1 MAKLTRLATTVT
13 ARYYPAPDLTDAFYL
28 DGRLSGKR
36 EARSA
41 DITVD
46 KEDKGFLLSVFSHG
60 MTAGYDPSA
69 EPAYMPP
76 LRKINNEAKTGRK
89 PLMEMTG
96 DCVNMAVSVTGRMK
110 IQSENARAPFFAGA
124 VIKDSEVFAITMGKG
139 LAFLYRDDT
148 LFPLTNTDIRI
159 DPINTQRQKV
169 ENFDYYCA
177 GKIATAH
184 CSHVL
189 KLEMDDCLILCN
201 REVYEALG
209 QHELLRILYDAE
221 DQCDAAGVVM
231 TEASAKLPGVP
242 MQFMISFVESVSTPE
257 KGGLFGFGRKKSARA
272 YDDSE
277 EDAIEIPVARSAA
290 SATSTITTAV
300 TAPVSEPI
308 IEPKEVEPL
317 FFGQE
322 ATNPFVQPL
331 AEAPVV
337 PTGPEDPIQINDV
350 PMRPYGEPT
359 TETEPQIDEGGFV
372 KTEFEDDD
380 DSVANHF
387 VMPEPSE
394 DISTDDG
401 KEEQEDTDEIQVVDR
416 ETPQFIP
423 DEPRDEEGA
432 ALFFGDSVSSG
443 NQEHMEPVSFGD
455 APEEVE
461 KPVYSG
467 PQQAQTQG
475 SSYFIPF
482 ASTDEEGQGLAPETS
497 AIDDVP
503 DMPLYDAPT
512 YTPPT
517 YAAGSQATQGYDAT
531 GVYARGSY
539 SVEEEDSDVRR
550 DYPSRP
556 AGRSY
561 SYTPP
566 PQTVPSYAN
575 TRDTMQQARPGSG
588 PNTRPGA
595 PAQQRRQPESKRY
608 SQDVFD
614 QDQNSDYG
622 EPDAAY
628 KRNRMLMIGLS
639 ALIVIFLIILIAV
652 AINNNNKQAASSETT
667 TSVSASISGTPEST
681 TLNEGS
687 VTTSPT
693 TTPSEA
699 TTISTETG
707 DPNYLTHTPIAQ
719 FHFSDATGYRTWWDL
734 MYMAYNKVNIT
745 TEADPRIDFIIKY
758 NNLPEDYVP
767 KNGDTVYLPDV
778 KLLPTVTQETTAAT

>member
-13 ARYYPAPDLTDAFYL
+13 ARYYPAPDLADAFYL

-46 KEDKGFLLSVFSHG
+46 KEDKGFLLTVFSHG
-60 MTAGYDPSA
+60 MTTGNDPSS
-69 EPAYMPP
+69 EPAYIPP
-76 LRKINNEAKTGRK
+76 LRKVNNEAKSGRK

-221 DQCDAAGVVM
+221 DQCDAAGVIM

-242 MQFMISFVESVSTPE
+242 MQFMISFVESVSAPE
-257 KGGLFGFGRKKSARA
+257 KAGLFGFGRKKSNKA
-272 YDDSE
+272 YDEAE
-277 EDAIEIPVARSAA
+277 EDAIEIPIARAAVSAA
-290 SATSTITTAV
+290 PVAAAATPRA
-300 TAPVSEPI
+300 AEPVE
-308 IEPKEVEPL
+308 EPKVAEPL

-331 AEAPVV
+331 AEAPVL

-350 PMRPYGEPT
+350 PMRPYGEPIN
-359 TETEPQIDEGGFV
+359 ETEPKIDEGGFV
-372 KTEFEDDD
+372 KPEFDNEEDSEGGRFVKVEDED
-380 DSVANHF
+380 QNDEPFVPDAEPEESSV
-387 VMPEPSE
+387 
-394 DISTDDG
+394 I
-401 KEEQEDTDEIQVVDR
+401 DR
-416 ETPQFIP
+416 ETPRFVP
-423 DEPRDEEGA
+423 DEPEDDEGA
-432 ALFFGDSVSSG
+432 ALFFGDSVSSPS
-443 NQEHMEPVSFGD
+443 NEQSEPVSSGD
-455 APEEVE
+455 TVPEER
-461 KPVYSG
+461 PVYSG
-467 PQQAQTQG
+467 PSQPQTQG

-482 ASTDEEGQGLAPETS
+482 ASGEEDQPMRPETT
-497 AIDDVP
+497 AINDVP

-512 YTPPT
+512 YSPPT
-517 YAAGSQATQGYDAT
+517 YPAGSQVPQGYDAT

-539 SVEEEDSDVRR
+539 SVEDEEDSDVHR
-550 DYPSRP
+550 DFPTRP

-566 PQTVPSYAN
+566 PQTVPSYGN
-575 TRDTMQQARPGSG
+575 TRNATQQSRPGPGSRPGS
-588 PNTRPGA
+588 T
-595 PAQQRRQPESKRY
+595 AQQRRQPESKRY

-614 QDQNSDYG
+614 QEDSSEYG

-628 KRNRMLMIGLS
+628 KRNRLLMIGLV
-639 ALIVIFLIILIAV
+639 ALIIIFFIILIAV
-652 AINNNNKQAASSETT
+652 AVNNSNKQANPSQTSVGASS
-667 TSVSASISGTPEST
+667 SVTAASEST
-681 TLNEGS
+681 TQNTAEQ
-687 VTTSPT
+687 TTT
-693 TTPSEA
+693 TTPPS
-699 TTISTETG
+699 TG
-707 DPNYLTHTPIAQ
+707 DTTVPESGAPNYLTDTPMAQ
-719 FHFSDATGYRTWWDL
+719 FHFSDATGFRTWWDL
-734 MYMAYNKVNIT
+734 MYRGYNVNIT
-745 TEADPRIDFIIKY
+745 TEADPRIAFIIKY
-758 NNLPEDYVP
+758 NNLPEDYTP
-767 KNGDTVYLPDV
+767 KSGETIYMPDL
-778 KLLPTVTQETTAAT
+778 KLLPTVTSQETSST